1 MPSFL
6 MLYLVDLL
14 LLLLQ
19 AESAIPGGSR
29 EEGPEHPL
37 QQLAVFQP
45 AILGL
50 KTSRRDIWTALH

>member
-1 MPSFL
+1 